1 MSQREGWNMCR
12 IICWMLAAV
21 VGILVIKGIIGAVGF
36 IAAVMAGAA
45 LAVFIGLVL
54 TRLFCMKQGAG
65 AAMVPTAEA
74 AKESAANAAQATTP
88 AAADAGAKAK
98 ETAADAGAKA
108 EEAGTKAKETAAQAG
123 AKAKEAA
130 ADAGAKA
137 KGAAADAGAKAKD
150 TAGDAAAKATGKS
163 AAKASG
169 NAGKTTATAGAKS
182 TAKPAAKA
190 TAKSAAKPTAKPA
203 AKATAKT
210 AEAAEDSGTRPE
222 ALSAPKGGK
231 ADNLKEIKGVGPKLE
246 TMLNEMGFYH
256 FDQIASWGP
265 KEVTWMDGNIKGFK
279 GRVSRDNWVEQ
290 AKVLASGGETEFSKR
305 VDDGDVY

>member
-12 IICWMLAAV
+12 IISWVLAAV
-21 VGILVIKGIIGAVGF
+21 VGILVIRGIIGSVGF

-74 AKESAANAAQATTP
+74 AKESAADAAQATSR

-98 ETAADAGAKA
+98 ETAA
-108 EEAGTKAKETAAQAG
+108 EAG
-123 AKAKEAA
+123 AKAKEVA

-137 KGAAADAGAKAKD
+137 KETAAEAGAKAKETAED
-150 TAGDAAAKATGKS
+150 TGAKAKETADDVAAKAGAGADGET
-163 AAKASG
+163 AAKAEDD
-169 NAGKTTATAGAKS
+169 AGEKAATA
-182 TAKPAAKA
+182 
-190 TAKSAAKPTAKPA
+190 AAKPTAEPA
-203 AKATAKT
+203 AKP
-210 AEAAEDSGTRPE
+210 AEATEGGGTRPE

-246 TMLNEMGFYH
+246 TLLNEMGFYH

-265 KEVTWMDGNIKGFK
+265 DEVAWVDGNIKGFK